1 MSRKILERVPDEE
14 LQQDLEKYRQRAIE
28 LDATDARTIT
38 SDMILIDERV
48 LAKCLNP
55 KCPWYGT
62 NINCPPYATD
72 LEQIRNT
79 VNNFHYGI
87 LTMFKVPSE
96 IVAGPHADINQR
108 KRHLMKNHEIVS
120 KIEAEAFYDGYHL
133 AVGFAAGPC
142 KPLFCP
148 NNECSA
154 LTPGQGCK
162 HSLKVRHSMEGA
174 GMDTYTMA
182 ARAGWDI
189 YPIGKA
195 TPPSEVPHGTLVG
208 LVLIY

>member
-1 MSRKILERVPDEE
+1 MSRKILERVPAEK
-14 LQQDLEKYRQRAIE
+14 LQNDLEKYRQRAFE
-28 LDATDARTIT
+28 LGTTDARIIT
-38 SDMILIDERV
+38 ADMVLIDERV
-48 LAKCLNP
+48 RAKCINP

-62 NINCPPYATD
+62 NSNCPPHATD
-72 LEQIRNT
+72 LEHIRNT

-87 LTMFKVPSE
+87 LTMLKVQPE
-96 IVAGPHADINQR
+96 VIAGPHADINQR
-108 KRHLMKNHEIVS
+108 KHHLMKNHEIVA
-120 KIEAEAFYDGYHL
+120 KIDAEAFYDGYHL

-148 NNECSA
+148 HNECSA

-162 HSLKVRHSMEGA
+162 HPLKVRASMEGV
-174 GMDTYTMA
+174 GMDTYAMA

-189 YPIGKA
+189 FPIGQT